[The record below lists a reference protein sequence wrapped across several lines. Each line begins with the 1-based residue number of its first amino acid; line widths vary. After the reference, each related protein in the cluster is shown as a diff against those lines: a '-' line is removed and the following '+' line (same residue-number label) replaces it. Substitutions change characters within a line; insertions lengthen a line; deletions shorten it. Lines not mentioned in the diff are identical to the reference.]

1 MTITI
6 GEPICS
12 RHLDVT
18 SVVSP
23 THDERSELT
32 RMRKREVCID
42 PRQEH
47 EGSSTFSGYA
57 RRTKF
62 VELNENTPGVRE
74 YVLAMKFIRMLTP
87 DGMDP
92 FEYWGEQL
100 RNI

>member
-1 MTITI
+1 MLDMSITI

-18 SVVSP
+18 
-23 THDERSELT
+23 ELK
-32 RMRKREVCID
+32 RMRKREVCIG
-42 PRQEH
+42 PRQQAAPEASASGRQKG
-47 EGSSTFSGYA
+47 GSI
-57 RRTKF
+57 
-62 VELNENTPGVRE
+62 VQLNENTPGVQE

-87 DGMDP
+87 DGANP